1 MSSLYDKLPYD
12 VLDYIV
18 RNIYKEFAKR
28 VQINYDRY
36 FAEKINN
43 ELLCTQY
50 IANNIINFFDNSYN
64 FNYININNNI
74 INNNI
79 INNIINYNIINNNI
93 INNNLNSYI
102 NSIDESDTDD
112 ERPELIHI

>member
-36 FAEKINN
+36 LAEKINN

-50 IANNIINFFDNSYN
+50 IANNIINFFNNSYN

-74 INNNI
+74 INNNFNSY
-79 INNIINYNIINNNI
+79 INSDINDNIINN
-93 INNNLNSYI
+93 
-102 NSIDESDTDD
+102 NSIDESDTD
-112 ERPELIHI
+112 EEMPELIHI